1 MKRSEINNIMR
12 RAIEFFKEQKFY
24 LPKFAYWTLEDWK
37 KKAEE
42 SLGIIKNQLGWDIS
56 DYGENNF
63 SKKGLVHFT
72 IRNGN
77 LEDVKKDGKPY
88 CEKIMIIEE
97 NQEIP
102 LHHHRT
108 KIEDI
113 INRGG
118 GILMLKVYNAGDNEE
133 IVKSPVLVS
142 LDGIERKFEAGSIL
156 ELTHGESITL
166 KPIHYHKFWAKK
178 GTGRVL
184 IGEVSSVNDDYKDN
198 KFKNNIKRFCEIEE
212 DEAPLYLLYDDYK
225 KFLNLQN

>member
-1 MKRSEINNIMR
+1 MKRSEINQIMQ
-12 RAIEFFKEQKFY
+12 RAIEFFEKQYFY
-24 LPKFAYWTLEDWK
+24 LPKFAYWSLKEWK
-37 KKAEE
+37 NHLIEAQE
-42 SLGIIKNQLGWDIS
+42 IIKNQLGWDIS

-77 LEDVKKDGKPY
+77 IEDLKKGGKPY
-88 CEKIMIIEE
+88 CEKVMIIEE
-97 NQEIP
+97 NQSVP
-102 LHHHRT
+102 LHHHQT

-118 GILMLKVYNAGDNEE
+118 GILKIQVYNVGENEE
-133 IVKSPVLVS
+133 IVESPVLIS
-142 LDGIERKFEAGSIL
+142 LDGIEKRVEAGSIL
-156 ELTHGESITL
+156 ELTQGESITV

-198 KFKNNIKRFCEIEE
+198 KFKNKIKRFSEIEE
-212 DEAPLYLLYDDYK
+212 DEAPLYLLYNDYR
-225 KFLNLQN
+225 KFLNL

>member
-1 MKRSEINNIMR
+1 MKRSEINQIMQ
-12 RAIEFFKEQKFY
+12 RAIEFFEEQHFY
-24 LPKFAYWTLEDWK
+24 LPKFAYWSLKDWQNHLK
-37 KKAEE
+37 EAQE
-42 SLGIIKNQLGWDIS
+42 IIKNQLGWDIS
-56 DYGENNF
+56 DYGENDF

-77 LEDVKKDGKPY
+77 VEDLNKGGKSY

-97 NQEIP
+97 NQSVP
-102 LHHHRT
+102 LHHHQT

-118 GILMLKVYNAGDNEE
+118 GSLQIQVYNVGGNEE
-133 IVKSPVLVS
+133 IVESPVLVS
-142 LDGIERKFEAGSIL
+142 LDGIEKRVEAGSIL
-156 ELTHGESITL
+156 ELIHGESITL

-198 KFKNNIKRFCEIEE
+198 KFKNKIKRFSEIEE
-212 DEAPLYLLYDDYK
+212 DEAPLYLLYNDYK
-225 KFLNLQN
+225 KILNL

>member
-1 MKRSEINNIMR
+1 MKRSEVNHIMR
-12 RAIEFFKEQKFY
+12 RAIDFFEEQNFY
-24 LPKFAYWTLEDWK
+24 LPKFAYWTVEDWK
-37 KKAEE
+37 RRVEE
-42 SLGIIKNQLGWDIS
+42 GQEIIKNQLGWDIS

-63 SKKGLVHFT
+63 YKKGLVHFT

-77 LEDVKKDGKPY
+77 VEGLKKGGKPY
-88 CEKIMIIEE
+88 CEKVMIIEE
-97 NQEIP
+97 NQSVP
-102 LHHHRT
+102 LHHHQT

-118 GILMLKVYNAGDNEE
+118 GILKVQVYNVGENEE
-133 IVKSPVLVS
+133 IVESPVLVS
-142 LDGIERKFEAGSIL
+142 LDGIEKRVEAGSIL

-198 KFKNNIKRFCEIEE
+198 KFKNKIKRFSEIEE
-212 DEAPLYLLYDDYK
+212 DETPLYLLYNDYR
-225 KFLNLQN
+225 KFLNL